1 MSNLSF
7 IFTFAAMML
16 VIIMLSGMLQGCTQL
31 DKMDTRTDVIDIA
44 LISTD
49 EECSIVLNRGM
60 HGQST
65 DDSMTVDKPER
76 PK

>member
-7 IFTFAAMML
+7 VLTFAAMML

-31 DKMDTRTDVIDIA
+31 DKMDTRSDVWDIA

-49 EECSIVLNRGM
+49 EECSIVLNRGI

-65 DDSMTVDKPER
+65 DDSMTVDQ
-76 PK
+76 PKKQM